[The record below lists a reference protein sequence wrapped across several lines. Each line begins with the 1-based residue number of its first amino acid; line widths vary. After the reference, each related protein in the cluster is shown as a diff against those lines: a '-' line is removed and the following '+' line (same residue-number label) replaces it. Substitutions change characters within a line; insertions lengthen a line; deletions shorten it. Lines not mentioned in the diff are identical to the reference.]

1 MLNQDK
7 QGNVTFLISN
17 QSIGIN
23 PVDIKILIDGQVAIQ
38 GHFDVKGD
46 QLSQHNWQKYRFQL
60 KGGKHTIFI
69 SSVKGEALLDGNFEV
84 TGSHTV
90 IIAYWYDP
98 NVQRGEQTKFF
109 TLEIRDQPVRIM

>member
-1 MLNQDK
+1 MLTQDE

-46 QLSQHNWQKYRFQL
+46 QLPQHNWQKYRFQL
-60 KGGKHTIFI
+60 KVGKHTILI
-69 SSVKGEALLDGNFEV
+69 SSVKGETLLDGNFEV

-98 NVQRGEQTKFF
+98 NFQRGEQTKFF
-109 TLEIRDQPVRIM
+109 TLEIRDQPARIM